1 MVKEREYLISV
12 NKINEPI
19 VEKKQRAIALLLF
32 RLILLDPGSDP
43 LHPEMGVGVRK
54 YRFSINTLD
63 ELKDRIK
70 NQIET
75 YLPDFEASEVNI
87 IINPNKTLNIEIT
100 INDTIYTYDSNEA
113 PVPISLAD
121 MVEGY
126 NEELI

>member
-113 PVPISLAD
+113 PVPISLTD